1 MDINGEYQRFNPS
14 ISEGLTAQEVSQR
27 REEGLVNTVQESIT
41 KTNAQIIKDN
51 ICTLFNVFNLIIAIC
66 LALVG
71 AYTNMAY
78 VLIIFVNLSIGIFQ
92 EIHAKKMV
100 ENLSLLGASKAD
112 VIRNGK
118 ESEIAIEELVLDDI
132 TILGLGSQVCSDS
145 IVAEGEIEV
154 NESLLTGEAD
164 PVLKKPGDSLLSGS
178 FVISGKC
185 YAKVEHVGADNFA
198 TKLTQ
203 GAKKYKRINSELL
216 NSMRKVTKLTSYF
229 IVPIGILLFIEA
241 YILRSDTIT
250 NSVVSTS
257 AALLGMLP
265 KGLVLLI
272 STSLVVGIIKLS
284 KKNVLVQN
292 LYAIETLAHVDMLC
306 LDKTGT
312 ITEGKMR
319 VSGIYTVNETVMP
332 ISVSQAIERFVGAME
347 DNNAT
352 FMALKEYFPTD
363 MVYKPIHRTPFS
375 SDRKWS
381 SATFEDFGTIVIGAP
396 EKIIGQGTN
405 SDSSDTVLPPEAMAA
420 QELGKRILCLGF
432 TPSQQSG
439 GKLPDVS
446 FVAAIELS
454 DPIRK
459 NAKETLAFFKQED
472 VEVKIISGDNPLT
485 VSSIAKQAGLT
496 EYHSYIDMS
505 EVRSEEEIAAAAE
518 KYSIF
523 GRVTP
528 NQKSQLVKALQGK
541 GHTVAMTGDG
551 VNDVLALKEADC
563 SIAMASG
570 SDAARQVS
578 KLVLLDSDFTAI
590 PEVVMEG
597 RRVVNNIMRFGGV
610 FLVKTIYS
618 ILLAMYSVITLT
630 TFPFSPIQVTLYDA
644 VIEGYPS
651 FLLSFE
657 PSRKRIEG
665 NNFLQSV
672 ITRALPFS
680 LLIILNI
687 IVTTYIS
694 QVIGISRDEAVT
706 VMYYLTSF
714 AGILAVYRA
723 CRPFNVI
730 RAFVSVTS
738 MIGFYLT
745 AYLFSDLLHLQP
757 LTAPAIK
764 LLAVLAVLC
773 VPVKILFTILVE
785 RFQNKIIKS
794 GK

>member
-1 MDINGEYQRFNPS
+1 MDMNGEYQRYNPS
-14 ISEGLTAQEVSQR
+14 VMEGLTEQEVSR
-27 REEGLVNTVQESIT
+27 RKEEGLVNIAQESIT
-41 KTNAQIIKDN
+41 KTNGQIIKDN
-51 ICTLFNVFNLIIAIC
+51 VWTLFNAFNLVIGIC

-78 VLIIFVNLSIGIFQ
+78 LLIIIVNVSIGIIQ

-100 ENLSLLGASKAD
+100 EDLSLLGASKA
-112 VIRNGK
+112 VVVRSGK
-118 ESEIAIEELVLDDI
+118 EFEIAVEELVLDDM

-145 IVAEGEIEV
+145 IVMQGQIEV
-154 NESLLTGEAD
+154 NESLLTGESD
-164 PVLKKPGDSLLSGS
+164 PVIKKPGDSLLSGS

-185 YAKVEHVGADNFA
+185 YAKVAHVGADNFA

-203 GAKKYKRINSELL
+203 GAKKHKQINSELL
-216 NSMRKVTKLTSYF
+216 NSMRKVTKFTSYF
-229 IVPIGILLFIEA
+229 IVPIGILLFLEA
-241 YILRSDTIT
+241 YVLRSDTMA
-250 NSVVSTS
+250 NSVISTA

-292 LYAIETLAHVDMLC
+292 LYALETLAHVDMLC

-319 VSGIYTVNETVMP
+319 VSGIYPVDVTVMP
-332 ISVSQAIERFVGAME
+332 ISVEQAVGRFVGVME

-352 FMALKEYFPTD
+352 FMALKDYFTSD
-363 MVYKPIHRTPFS
+363 MTYKPIHRTPFS

-381 SATFEDFGTIVIGAP
+381 SATFEDIGTIIIGAP
-396 EKIIGQGTN
+396 EKILGQSTN
-405 SDSSDTVLPPEAMAA
+405 SDSSDTMLPSEAAAA

-432 TPSQQSG
+432 TPTQQLDDT
-439 GKLPDVS
+439 LPGAS
-446 FVAAIELS
+446 FVAAIEFS

-459 NAKETLAFFKQED
+459 DAKETLAFFKQED

-496 EYHSYIDMS
+496 EYRSYIDMS
-505 EVRSEEEIAAAAE
+505 EVHLEEEIAAAAE
-518 KYSIF
+518 EYSIF
-523 GRVTP
+523 GRVSP
-528 NQKSQLVKALQGK
+528 NQKSQLVKALQSK

-551 VNDVLALKEADC
+551 VNDVLALKEADL

-590 PEVVMEG
+590 PDVVMEG
-597 RRVVNNIMRFGGV
+597 RRVVNNITRFGGV

-618 ILLAMYSVITLT
+618 ILLAIYSVITLT
-630 TFPFSPIQVTLYDA
+630 AFPFSPIQITLYDG

-665 NNFLQSV
+665 NFLRSV
-672 ITRALPFS
+672 ITQALPYS
-680 LLIILNI
+680 LLILLNI
-687 IVTTYIS
+687 IVTTQIS
-694 QVIGISRDEAVT
+694 PAMGISRDEAVT
-706 VMYYLTSF
+706 VMYYLTSL
-714 AGILAVYRA
+714 AGILAVFRA
-723 CRPFNVI
+723 CRPFNKI
-730 RAFVSVTS
+730 RAFVSITAT
-738 MIGFYLT
+738 IGFYLA
-745 AYLFSDLLHLQP
+745 AYLFSGLLHLQP
-757 LTAPAIK
+757 LTMPALK
-764 LLAVLAVLC
+764 LLAVLVVLC
-773 VPVKILFTILVE
+773 VPVRILFTILVE
-785 RFQNKIIKS
+785 RFQSKFMA
-794 GK
+794 

>member
-1 MDINGEYQRFNPS
+1 MDMNGESQRYNPS
-14 ISEGLTAQEVSQR
+14 VMEGLTEQEVSR
-27 REEGLVNTVQESIT
+27 RKEEGLVNIAQESIT
-41 KTNAQIIKDN
+41 KTKGQIIKDN
-51 ICTLFNVFNLIIAIC
+51 VWTLFNAFNLVIGIC

-78 VLIIFVNLSIGIFQ
+78 LLIIIVNVSIGIIQ

-100 ENLSLLGASKAD
+100 EDLSLLGASKA
-112 VIRNGK
+112 VVVRSGK
-118 ESEIAIEELVLDDI
+118 EFEIAVEELVLDDM

-145 IVAEGEIEV
+145 IVMQGQIEV
-154 NESLLTGEAD
+154 NESLLTGESD
-164 PVLKKPGDSLLSGS
+164 PVIKKPGDSLLSGS

-185 YAKVEHVGADNFA
+185 YAKVAHVGADNFA

-203 GAKKYKRINSELL
+203 GAKKHKQINSELL
-216 NSMRKVTKLTSYF
+216 NSMRKVTKFTSYF
-229 IVPIGILLFIEA
+229 IVPIGILLFLEA
-241 YILRSDTIT
+241 YVLRSDTMA
-250 NSVVSTS
+250 NSVISTA

-292 LYAIETLAHVDMLC
+292 LYALETLAHVDMLC

-319 VSGIYTVNETVMP
+319 VSGIYPVDVTVMP
-332 ISVSQAIERFVGAME
+332 ISVEQAVGRFVGVME

-352 FMALKEYFPTD
+352 FMALKDYFTSD
-363 MVYKPIHRTPFS
+363 MTYKPIHRTPFS

-381 SATFEDFGTIVIGAP
+381 SATFEDIGTIIIGAP
-396 EKIIGQGTN
+396 EKILRQSTN
-405 SDSSDTVLPPEAMAA
+405 SDSSDTMLPSEAAAA

-432 TPSQQSG
+432 TPTQQLDDT
-439 GKLPDVS
+439 LPGAS
-446 FVAAIELS
+446 FVAAIEFS

-459 NAKETLAFFKQED
+459 DAKETLAFFKQED

-496 EYHSYIDMS
+496 EYRSYIDMS
-505 EVRSEEEIAAAAE
+505 EVHLEEEIAAAAE
-518 KYSIF
+518 EYSIF
-523 GRVTP
+523 GRVSP
-528 NQKSQLVKALQGK
+528 NQKSQLVKALQSK

-551 VNDVLALKEADC
+551 VNDVLALKEADL

-590 PEVVMEG
+590 PDVVMEG
-597 RRVVNNIMRFGGV
+597 RRVVNNITRFGGV

-618 ILLAMYSVITLT
+618 ILLAIYSVITLT
-630 TFPFSPIQVTLYDA
+630 AFPFSPIQITLYDG

-665 NNFLQSV
+665 NFLRSV
-672 ITRALPFS
+672 ITQALPYS
-680 LLIILNI
+680 LLILLNI
-687 IVTTYIS
+687 IVTTQIS
-694 QVIGISRDEAVT
+694 PAMGISRDEAVT
-706 VMYYLTSF
+706 VMYYLTSL
-714 AGILAVYRA
+714 AGILAVFRA
-723 CRPFNVI
+723 CRPFNKI
-730 RAFVSVTS
+730 RAFVSITAT
-738 MIGFYLT
+738 IGFYLA
-745 AYLFSDLLHLQP
+745 AYLFSGLLHLQP
-757 LTAPAIK
+757 LTMPALK
-764 LLAVLAVLC
+764 LLAVLVVLC
-773 VPVKILFTILVE
+773 VPVRILFTILVE
-785 RFQNKIIKS
+785 RFQSKFMA
-794 GK
+794 